1 MVRASLSPFVLVVVL
16 LLALSCS
23 SGGKGD
29 RQELRRLVG
38 QRDYAAAHALL
49 DESKFYQEES
59 SALLYQLE
67 KGILFHLEG
76 NYLESIKHFESAQK
90 ISRDLFTVSLSSASK
105 TLVAN
110 DNYDLYY
117 GAPYERSHIHFYQ
130 SLNYFFLSQNEAEG
144 SNQKQNYLFSARAE
158 ILAWD
163 AILSQYRQEGY
174 LGGHFQN
181 DLMAKMYGGLVHE
194 AFNTRDEQQIALQL
208 YKDALDVLLKQY
220 NSYPNF
226 NSLSENFLKDF
237 DQLKKLP
244 PAELQK
250 KYIQKTTLHQQ
261 LERYIKKKIVL
272 LTKALFPRDLPQT
285 LKRYSIPSELVDSLG
300 KQTKLSNVV
309 VLLHEGLIPEKKAAE
324 QYIGFDYAKY
334 ESEGAQILAAI
345 GSVALTLFATER
357 LGLAPAPTYWTP
369 AGAQLGLDISHELV
383 KGIAISFEL
392 PKVESSRVDEQIQL
406 EALSQSYPIPLV
418 QPLGD
423 IAQQA
428 VALDA
433 VARYAR
439 VGGRLLVKHLGA
451 IAASYAS
458 YQAMRKDGDE
468 SRNSMA
474 LGLAT
479 LQYVAAAKAI
489 RQSEQADTRYWSL
502 LPQNLWLYDLHLPA
516 GEHDLHITI
525 SDGGGQ
531 SRRLLLGKV
540 SILENHSGKIL
551 LSPRIF

>member
-1 MVRASLSPFVLVVVL
+1 MVRASLSPFVLVLIL

-38 QRDYAAAHALL
+38 QRDYAAAHTLL

-59 SALLYQLE
+59 SVLLYQLE
-67 KGILFHLEG
+67 KGLLFHLEG
-76 NYLESIKHFESAQK
+76 KYLESIKHFESAQK

-130 SLNYFFLSQNEAEG
+130 SLNYFFLYQNEAEG
-144 SNQKQNYLFSARAE
+144 SNQKQGYLFSARAE

-174 LGGHFQN
+174 LGGYFQN

-226 NSLSENFLKDF
+226 NDLSEKFLKDF

-250 KYIQKTTLHQQ
+250 NYIQKTTLHQQ
-261 LERYIKKKIVL
+261 LERYIQKKIVL
-272 LTKALFPRDLPQT
+272 LTKELFPRDLPQT

-300 KQTKLSNVV
+300 KETKLSNVV

-334 ESEGAQILAAI
+334 ESEGAQILAAV

-357 LGLAPAPTYWTP
+357 LGLTPAPAYWTP
-369 AGAQLGLDISHELV
+369 AGAQLGLDVSHELV

-392 PKVESSRVDEQIQL
+392 PKVDSPRVDEQIQL
-406 EALSQSYPIPLV
+406 EALSQSYSIPLV

-451 IAASYAS
+451 IAASFAS

-525 SDGGGQ
+525 SDGGEQ

-540 SILENHSGKIL
+540 NIKENHSGKIL